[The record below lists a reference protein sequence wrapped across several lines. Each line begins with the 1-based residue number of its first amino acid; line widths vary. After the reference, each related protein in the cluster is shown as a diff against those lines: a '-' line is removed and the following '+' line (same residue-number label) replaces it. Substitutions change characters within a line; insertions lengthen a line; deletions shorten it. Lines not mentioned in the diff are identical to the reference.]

1 MYYNSVLVNAVELGG
16 GGAKLIISLD
26 VGYRSLSSCIPF
38 FNFLN

>member
-1 MYYNSVLVNAVELGG
+1 MYYNSVLVNAVGG
-16 GGAKLIISLD
+16 GGEAKLIISLD